1 MRRALAERKLS
12 SPLDPNMPPKTKF
25 KIAIF
30 AMLGVVATGT
40 IGYKVILNL
49 PWFDCLYF
57 TLITVTTTGFGEPV
71 GMTQEA
77 RYFTVVLLLL
87 GAGAIAYALSAVA
100 QAVVEFELVERFG
113 RRRLYKDINKLE
125 GHYIVCGAGRIGSR
139 VIREMARRNVEFVII
154 DNDGAAADRLL
165 SEGLLV
171 LMGDATNE
179 EVLKGAG
186 IQRARGLVC
195 ALASDPDNLYLT
207 LTARDLNRDLLIVA
221 RANDEAAQNRLL
233 RAGANKVVSPIVT
246 GSSQMAQML
255 LRPAVADFLE
265 LATMTDQ
272 LELEIEQIV
281 VQPGS
286 PFIGRTLRESGIRS
300 DMDVIVI
307 AIKRTSGQMLFNP
320 AADSLI
326 EEYDALVAIGSHK
339 GLQALEGAANPAHP
353 VRSGHG
359 HG

>member
-1 MRRALAERKLS
+1 MS
-12 SPLDPNMPPKTKF
+12 PKTKF
-25 KIAIF
+25 KIAVF

-40 IGYKVILNL
+40 IGYKAILDL
-49 PWFDCLYF
+49 SWFDCLYF
-57 TLITVTTTGFGEPV
+57 TLITVTTTGFGEPA

-77 RYFTVVLLLL
+77 RYFTVVLLML
-87 GAGAIAYALSAVA
+87 GVGAIAYALSAVA

-139 VIREMARRNVEFVII
+139 VIRQMARRNVEFIII
-154 DNDGAAADRLL
+154 DNDAATADRLL
-165 SEGLLV
+165 SEGRLV
-171 LMGDATNE
+171 LIGDATSE
-179 EVLKGAG
+179 EVLKGAR
-186 IQRARGLVC
+186 IQQARGLVC

-221 RANDEAAQNRLL
+221 RANDEAAQSRLL
-233 RAGANKVVSPIVT
+233 RAGANKVVSPLVT

-281 VQPGS
+281 VEPGS
-286 PFIGRTLRESGIRS
+286 PFIGRTLKESGIRS

-307 AIKRTSGQMLFNP
+307 AIKRTNGRMLFNP
-320 AADSLI
+320 AADTVI
-326 EEYDALVAIGSHK
+326 EEYDALVAIGSHI
-339 GLQALEGAANPAHP
+339 GLQTLERTANPGQP
-353 VRSGHG
+353 VRAEHG